1 LKYFGLDSILSF
13 TDMRSLDFGI
23 NQHQLSKEIT
33 DLLNEDNINELAKE
47 AGFIKRSGGK
57 IDGFMFLDILLF
69 THFNFKEL
77 SLNDLAVQLKKRY
90 KVVITKQ
97 SIDERFG
104 DGAIVF
110 FKSVLEKV
118 LNISI
123 LGELEGIFTQYGQV
137 RIKDSTSFQLPETMK
152 DEYPGS
158 GGSGSPACIRIQ
170 FEYDIK
176 AGKILDLSLHAY
188 TSQDAT
194 NAKDTIDTISSGDLV
209 IRDLGYIVLPLLQ
222 QIEDKGAFYLN
233 RLHSGTNVYEKNK
246 DGEMVLIDF
255 AKLHKQLKRD
265 GIIRIEKQ
273 VYVGSKERFKTRM
286 IIEVVPQQVY
296 QERLRKAKASSAKRN
311 STVSEKHKA
320 TLGLT
325 IFITNTDT
333 PINEVRLL
341 YTLRWQIE
349 LMFKIW
355 KSIGEIDRVK
365 KMKVERFEACLL
377 AKLIWIALNWQIMR
391 RIVGYFFNN
400 KKIEISPYKLFK
412 TLKASLIEFKQAI
425 VSGVDNVISF
435 IDEVME
441 ISPINHLSEK
451 KKNAMTWSYDVLRLF

>member
-1 LKYFGLDSILSF
+1 MKYFGFHSQF
-13 TDMRSLDFGI
+13 TDMGLLNFGI
-23 NQHQLSKEIT
+23 NQHQLSTEIT

-47 AGFIKRSGGK
+47 AGFIKRNGGK

-69 THFNFKEL
+69 THFNFKVL
-77 SLNDLAVQLKKRY
+77 SLNDLVIQLKKRY
-90 KVVITKQ
+90 KVKVTKQ
-97 SIDERFG
+97 SLDERFG
-104 DGAIVF
+104 DDAIAF
-110 FKSVLEKV
+110 FKLVLEKV

-123 LGELEGIFTQYGQV
+123 LGKLEGIFTQYGKV

-176 AGKILDLSLHAY
+176 VGKILDLSLHAY

-194 NAKDTIDTISSGDLV
+194 NAKDTIDMISSGELV
-209 IRDLGYIVLPLLQ
+209 IRDLGYIVIPLLR

-233 RLHSGTNVYEKNK
+233 RLHSGTNVYEKND
-246 DGEMVLIDF
+246 DGIMVLIDF

-265 GIIRIEKQ
+265 GTIRIEKQ
-273 VYVGSKERFKTRM
+273 VYVGSKEKFKTRM

-296 QERLRKAKASSAKRN
+296 QERLRKAKASSAKRKN
-311 STVSEKHKA
+311 TVSEKHKA

-355 KSIGEIDRVK
+355 KSIGEIDKVK
-365 KMKVERFEACLL
+365 KMKVERFETCLL

-391 RIVGYFFNN
+391 RIVSYFFNCKN
-400 KKIEISPYKLFK
+400 IEISPYKLYK
-412 TLKASLIEFKQAI
+412 TLKASLIEFRQAI
-425 VSGVDNVISF
+425 ASGVNNVISF